1 MVVDPPDG
9 RIPPLTPEARR
20 RIAAM
25 PQRGSSSNGL
35 FAGPEDLSLWDRCI
49 TRGLP
54 AVIFPTVYN
63 ANARIVQAP
72 GYVAITYEMIHETRV
87 IPLDKSPHVSP
98 AIRQYFGDSRGRWE
112 GDTLVVDVTNFSSK
126 VNYRGSA
133 ETLHL
138 TERFKRIDANTLRY
152 EVTFDDPKTWTRPW
166 TAVLDL
172 KPQPESMYEYACHEG
187 NYAMQHAD
195 RLACG

>member
-1 MVVDPPDG
+1 
-9 RIPPLTPEARR
+9 
-20 RIAAM
+20 M

-72 GYVAITYEMIHETRV
+72 GYVAITYEMIHETRL
-87 IPLDKSPHVSP
+87 IPLDKSSHVSP
-98 AIRQYFGDSRGRWE
+98 TLRQYFGDSRGRWE
-112 GDTLVVDVTNFSSK
+112 GDTLVVDVTNFTSK

-152 EVTFDDPKTWTRPW
+152 EVTFDDPQTWTRPW

-172 KPQPESMYEYACHEG
+172 KPQSESMYEYACHEG
-187 NYAMQHAD
+187 NYAMRNMLTGSRAAEKAASEAASHK
-195 RLACG
+195 

>member
-1 MVVDPPDG
+1 
-9 RIPPLTPEARR
+9 
-20 RIAAM
+20 
-25 PQRGSSSNGL
+25 
-35 FAGPEDLSLWDRCI
+35 
-49 TRGLP
+49 
-54 AVIFPTVYN
+54 
-63 ANARIVQAP
+63 
-72 GYVAITYEMIHETRV
+72 
-87 IPLDKSPHVSP
+87 
-98 AIRQYFGDSRGRWE
+98 
-112 GDTLVVDVTNFSSK
+112 VTNFSSK

-187 NYAMQHAD
+187 NYAMRNMLTGSRAAEAAANEAAS
-195 RLACG
+195 RK